1 MASEEQLRGQ
11 DVSLLDILD
20 VVLDKGVALRGE
32 LVISIANIDLV
43 YLDLRLLITSV
54 EKLVQERE
62 DGTIKS
68 SREEMKEWNSLNEK
82 LVESTSTRTM

>member
-68 SREEMKEWNSLNEK
+68 SREEMKEWNSLNER

>member
-1 MASEEQLRGQ
+1 MANEETLRGQ
-11 DVSLLDILD
+11 DVTLLDILD

-54 EKLVQERE
+54 EKLVQQRE
-62 DGTIKS
+62 DGSIKS

>member
-1 MASEEQLRGQ
+1 MANDETLRGQ
-11 DVSLLDILD
+11 DVTLLDILD
-20 VVLDKGVALRGE
+20 VVLDKGVAIRGE

-54 EKLVQERE
+54 EKLVQQRE
-62 DGTIKS
+62 DGSIKS